1 MQNKSHI
8 CTHNFAYMQNFS
20 HICKISRIY
29 ARIISHICKI
39 FRKVEIT
46 NFLAAGN
53 VAGTDWLNAAG
64 SKRLRGLATL
74 AS

>member
-1 MQNKSHI
+1 MQK
-8 CTHNFAYMQNFS
+8 
-20 HICKISRIY
+20 SRIY

-39 FRKVEIT
+39 FRIMEIV

-53 VAGTDWLNAAG
+53 VAGADRLNAAG